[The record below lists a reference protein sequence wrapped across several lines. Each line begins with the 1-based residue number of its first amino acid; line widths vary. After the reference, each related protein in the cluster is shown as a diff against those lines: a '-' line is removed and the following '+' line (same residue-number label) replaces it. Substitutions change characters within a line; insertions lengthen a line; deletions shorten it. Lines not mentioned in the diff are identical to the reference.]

1 MILDEKKQ
9 TNEPRPGFQM
19 RCVCVCLCA
28 RALRLSLMLAAEEMG
43 GSVLLQQEVV
53 NSRAQNNRLL
63 SL

>member
-1 MILDEKKQ
+1 MKKQ
-9 TNEPRPGFQM
+9 TNERRPGFQI
-19 RCVCVCLCA
+19 RCVCLGVC
-28 RALRLSLMLAAEEMG
+28 ALRLSVMLAAEEMG